1 MKKAFH
7 KTGLKWIRVV
17 ALTYA
22 FRELDVLV
30 TAKAPCMRGSCVL
43 ENHIKLL
50 RPVIDV
56 AYDPTPRSNEQGG
69 CACSALG
76 LVEKLRHEKEVNWL
90 NAHPL
95 RLGPQWNASA
105 ARSMTTKRC
114 VSCLQLSTVGSV

>member
-1 MKKAFH
+1 MPARFTVRMKKAFH

-22 FRELDVLV
+22 FRELAVLV

-56 AYDPTPRSNEQGG
+56 AYDPTRHHGPMSKADALVQPWDSSRSCGMRRKSIG
-69 CACSALG
+69 
-76 LVEKLRHEKEVNWL
+76 
-90 NAHPL
+90 
-95 RLGPQWNASA
+95 
-105 ARSMTTKRC
+105 
-114 VSCLQLSTVGSV
+114 